1 MSVHILAETDS
12 PGEVTVWYDPLEVA
26 EALWR
31 DHRDGARGY
40 PPFRGFVATKDV
52 TAMNSRKYRAGQTVT
67 MTPNRARATPKG
79 RFEVVRL
86 MPAEHGNYQYRIR
99 SVMDGHERVVQESE
113 LD

>member
-1 MSVHILAETDS
+1 MPEA
-12 PGEVTVWYDPLEVA
+12 A
-26 EALWR
+26 EAPWR
-31 DHRDGARGY
+31 DRRDGRAAIG
-40 PPFRGFVATKDV
+40 PFAAVATKDGS
-52 TAMNSRKYRAGQTVT
+52 AMNSRKYRAGQTVT